1 MFGSTL
7 DYWDGGSDML
17 ADMKTIVLLLLTAAL
32 GFAADISG
40 SWTFNVVLDAGG
52 GSPTFDFKQTGEK
65 LTGTYHGQ
73 FGEAALT
80 GTVKGDKVEFTFGM
94 EPLVAKYSGSIEGGT
109 KMSGTCDYGE
119 AAGKGKFT
127 ATKN

>member
-1 MFGSTL
+1 MTRLSLMTMAAWG
-7 DYWDGGSDML
+7 
-17 ADMKTIVLLLLTAAL
+17 ADVTGK
-32 GFAADISG
+32 
-40 SWTFNVVLDAGG
+40 WTFNVETAAGN
-52 GSPTFDFKQTGEK
+52 GSPTFVFKQTGEK